1 MTQQNDMFDFE
12 KLRETVDIEAKLAT
26 GQDGCG
32 KIPDSLW
39 STYSAMANT
48 EGGIILLGAEELS
61 DGRIVPHNVENVEK
75 LLRDF
80 WNTINNPQKVNNNI
94 LSDKNVF
101 VCEISD
107 KIKIIQIHVPRATRL
122 QKPIYV
128 GQNPLTGTYLRNHE
142 GDFRCPSERV
152 RQMLAE
158 QGSDTRDLVICSNY
172 DLQDVDM
179 PTFQAYRQR
188 MATFVPDHVFNSYDD
203 IEFLHQIGGWR
214 RDRNTGEEGLTIAGL
229 LMFGKLR
236 SILDNIPNYIL
247 DYQERPRAVTEM
259 RWIDRVTTDGKWSGN
274 LFSFYQIVIK
284 KLFADLKIPFSLDGS
299 TTRVDDTPVHK
310 AIREALVNTLIH
322 ADYSGMC
329 SILVVKRPDLFG
341 FRNPGTLRI
350 PRAEVLRGGT
360 SDCRNRNLQK
370 MFQLVGLA
378 EQAGSGFPKICYGWQ
393 SQSWK
398 VPELEERFDTNQTV
412 LALRMENLLPENA
425 VALATKELG
434 TRFKKLNKLERLA
447 VVTAYSESCI
457 SHNRLMEISKDHAA
471 DISAAL
477 HSVVKKKCLDQSG
490 KGRGTIY
497 FPLGRLPKK
506 GEVTACEPSPAN
518 VASSNVASSNVA
530 SSNVASSNVASSN
543 VASSNVASSNVASID
558 ERTWLL
564 LLEIAAP
571 ARSKKR
577 IPREGMISLILK
589 LCQQE
594 YLSAEEL
601 ARLLSRDAKSLR
613 NNVINELVKGNRL
626 KPKYPTKTH
635 PDQRYRSTAACK
647 DVHFAYCTNSKPE
660 ET

>member
-1 MTQQNDMFDFE
+1 MAQQNDMFDFE
-12 KLRETVDIEAKLAT
+12 KLRETCDIEAKLAT
-26 GQDGCG
+26 GKDGCG
-32 KIPDSLW
+32 KVPDSLW

-61 DGRIVPHNVENVEK
+61 DGRFVAHNVGNIEK
-75 LLRDF
+75 ILRDF
-80 WNTINNPQKVNNNI
+80 WNTINNPQKVNSNI
-94 LSDKNVF
+94 LSDRNVF
-101 VCEISD
+101 VREISD

-122 QKPIYV
+122 QKPVYV
-128 GQNPLTGTYLRNHE
+128 GQNPLTGTYLRNND
-142 GDFRCPSERV
+142 GDFRCPPENV

-172 DLQDVDM
+172 GMQDVDM

-188 MATFVPDHVFNSYDD
+188 MATFVPDHVFNTYDD

-214 RDRNTGEEGLTIAGL
+214 RDRNTGEEGLTVAGL

-259 RWIDRVTTDGKWSGN
+259 RWIDRVTTDGNWPGN

-434 TRFKKLNKLERLA
+434 PRFKKLNKLERLA

-457 SHNRLMEISKDHAA
+457 SHNRLMEISKEHAA

-477 HSVVKKKCLDQSG
+477 HSAVKKKCLDQSG

-497 FPLGRLPKK
+497 FPIGRLPKK
-506 GEVTACEPSPAN
+506 GEVTACEPTPA
-518 VASSNVASSNVA
+518 
-530 SSNVASSNVASSN
+530 N

-558 ERTWLL
+558 EMTWLL
-564 LLEIAAP
+564 LTEIAAP

-577 IPREGMISLILK
+577 VPREEMISLILD
-589 LCQQE
+589 LCKRE

-601 ARLLSRDAKSLR
+601 ARLLSRDVKSLR
-613 NNVINELVKGNRL
+613 NNVINELVKGSRL

-635 PDQRYRSTAACK
+635 PDQRYRSVSICEDMHSACR
-647 DVHFAYCTNSKPE
+647 TNSK
-660 ET
+660 